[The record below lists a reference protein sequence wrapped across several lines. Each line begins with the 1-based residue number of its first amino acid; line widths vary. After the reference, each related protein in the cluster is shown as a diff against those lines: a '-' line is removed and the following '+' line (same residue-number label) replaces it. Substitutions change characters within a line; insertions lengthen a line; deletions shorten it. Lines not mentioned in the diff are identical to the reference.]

1 MAEQN
6 GPNTLLYGHICPGNR
21 KILDMQKKKHIPSH
35 LAREAFRGLNAML
48 YICMTDWPL
57 LDIFSDDASNWEI
70 IVDVKDG
77 EILWS

>member
-1 MAEQN
+1 MVPTHYFMVTFVLE
-6 GPNTLLYGHICPGNR
+6 IER
-21 KILDMQKKKHIPSH
+21 FLDMQKKKHIPSH
-35 LAREAFRGLNAML
+35 LAWEAFRGLNAML
-48 YICMTDWPL
+48 YICMTDWPH